1 MATIWPGSIDTFI
14 QQEDDV
20 DFAEAADINPLYDA
34 VTELETELQAL
45 ASNPRKI
52 VIFEAAAPVR
62 WTIDGA
68 NNDAV
73 LRVVSS
79 SGGGT
84 GGTDSISSPPTHVHG
99 GSVHTHPFT
108 TGAPSAL
115 FLKGI
120 TVSPDVLIP
129 TDTHTHTG
137 TTDSGGGG
145 DTGATVGFS
154 PKFIN
159 MIVITKDA

>member
-62 WTIDGA
+62 WTIDA
-68 NNDAV
+68 TNNDAV
-73 LRVVSS
+73 LRVVSGT
-79 SGGGT
+79 GGGT

-99 GSVHTHPFT
+99 GNAHTHPFT
-108 TGAPSAL
+108 TGGPSAT
-115 FLKGI
+115 FLRGDPAGSAA
-120 TVSPDVLIP
+120 VP
-129 TDTHTHTG
+129 TDLHTHSG
-137 TTDSGGGG
+137 TSGSGGGG
-145 DTGATVGFS
+145 NTGPTVGFN